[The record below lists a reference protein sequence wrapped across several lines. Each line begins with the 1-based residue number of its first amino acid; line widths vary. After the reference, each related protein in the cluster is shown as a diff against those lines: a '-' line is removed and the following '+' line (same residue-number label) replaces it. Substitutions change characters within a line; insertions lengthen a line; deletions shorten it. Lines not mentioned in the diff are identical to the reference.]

1 MGMDEA
7 KAKHVVMV
15 KTILDTTVII
25 VIYSIEKT
33 IPTTKGRI
41 IQRHN
46 LKRGWN
52 HKANILVRMNAIG
65 KHTSHIPIVLQNIWL
80 KFIKSQ

>member
-1 MGMDEA
+1 MSEANVRSILNFEYGVNMGMDEA

-33 IPTTKGRI
+33 IQTTKGRI

-46 LKRGWN
+46 LKRG
-52 HKANILVRMNAIG
+52 
-65 KHTSHIPIVLQNIWL
+65 
-80 KFIKSQ
+80 